1 MEKTPQRVVKRVC
14 QPPGANTL
22 AHLNRA
28 FRLMILSNMVYTF
41 GYMDYVDPD
50 KTPDLDFLSV

>member
-1 MEKTPQRVVKRVC
+1 
-14 QPPGANTL
+14 
-22 AHLNRA
+22 
-28 FRLMILSNMVYTF
+28 MILSNMVYTF